1 MSKPSLQLVHPDG
14 GPETCSMADAILALA
29 AQAISDKPSV
39 FLVVWESADGT
50 VRTESVP
57 DSFCL
62 RRGLVTAANE
72 MVNDSYD

>member
-1 MSKPSLQLVHPDG
+1 
-14 GPETCSMADAILALA
+14 MADAILAVA
-29 AQAISDKPSV
+29 AQAIADRPAV
-39 FLVVWESADGT
+39 FLAVWESADGT